1 VPLLASAL
9 VILATAVPFFLWHGS
24 ATWHGLV
31 LEIGEWPSPD
41 GNATSLAAAL
51 FTMGWPYPGRHVAPV
66 VQLLVGG
73 LVGWRLRHAGVAG
86 LFLTSAVALLA
97 TFLIGWQAYPHY
109 YLLVGVLLALSA
121 LALSAGAAPTHKIRQ
136 RPT

>member
-1 VPLLASAL
+1 VSLLGSAL
-9 VILATAVPFFLWHGS
+9 VILATAVPFFVWHGS

-41 GNATSLAAAL
+41 PDATSLTTAM
-51 FTMGWPYPGRHVAPV
+51 FKMGWPYSGRHLAPV

-73 LVGWRLRHAGVAG
+73 LAGWRLRRAGVAG
-86 LFLTSAVALLA
+86 LFLASAVALLA
-97 TFLIGWQAYPHY
+97 TFLVGWQAYPHY

-121 LALSAGAAPTHKIRQ
+121 LSLSAGVERHQARL
-136 RPT
+136 